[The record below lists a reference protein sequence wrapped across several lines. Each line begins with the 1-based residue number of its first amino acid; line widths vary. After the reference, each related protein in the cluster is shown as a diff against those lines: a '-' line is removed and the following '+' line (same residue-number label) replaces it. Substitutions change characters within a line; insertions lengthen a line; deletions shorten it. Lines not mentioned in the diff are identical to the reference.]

1 MRSETQPP
9 RRQQAIRTPDQR
21 RSETLD
27 RELDD
32 VGARLAA
39 RIPSAQ
45 EVLAEPSRY
54 FDKPK
59 LLCDVVIAFY
69 ADILSLPPH
78 RSGPILRAVAEPVR

>member
-1 MRSETQPP
+1 
-9 RRQQAIRTPDQR
+9 
-21 RSETLD
+21 
-27 RELDD
+27 
-32 VGARLAA
+32 VGARLTA

-45 EVLAEPSRY
+45 QVLAEPSRY
-54 FDKPK
+54 FDSPK